1 MAIEDEFS
9 STISIELP
17 LASSAALRGRQS
29 VRATFKLSDRS
40 IEALSVAAMQLGIK
54 QKSLFDHLMED
65 LDSLRHIAR
74 QYDSEH
80 FTRLSRVQ
88 KTYVLSRKTLYS
100 LEEAARS
107 YKAPRDAL
115 VEYSIQRL
123 LPLIAQ
129 EREKHEKRKEIA
141 SRYEAYFREGAK
153 LLEDARKRLGD
164 DDPAVQHLKAAVVHC
179 AGAQRGL
186 HEVIERGSC
195 LEDF

>member
-1 MAIEDEFS
+1 M
-9 STISIELP
+9 T
-17 LASSAALRGRQS
+17 LAQRSFFCFDVTSAPASFVAENPEIVAKFLA
-29 VRATFKLSDRS
+29 VTAEANATWNAGGADA
-40 IEALSVAAMQLGIK
+40 EAM
-54 QKSLFDHLMED
+54 
-65 LDSLRHIAR
+65 
-74 QYDSEH
+74 
-80 FTRLSRVQ
+80 
-88 KTYVLSRKTLYS
+88 
-100 LEEAARS
+100 
-107 YKAPRDAL
+107 
-115 VEYSIQRL
+115 